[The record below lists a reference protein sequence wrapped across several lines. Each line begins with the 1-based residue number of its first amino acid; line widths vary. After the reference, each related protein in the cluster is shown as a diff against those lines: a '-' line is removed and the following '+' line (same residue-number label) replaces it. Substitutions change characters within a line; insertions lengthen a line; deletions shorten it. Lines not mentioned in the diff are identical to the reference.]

1 MPRVEVSK
9 SDRAGKKYKIV
20 LVYDDDRTDRTDRT
34 KTIHIGSA
42 EHSDYTEHKD
52 PERKSRYIA
61 RHKAREDW
69 TKSGIATAGYW
80 AKHLLW
86 NQPSLSASIKD
97 IGTRHNLKIEKK

>member
-9 SDRAGKKYKIV
+9 SERVGKKYKIV
-20 LVYDDDRTDRTDRT
+20 LVYDDNKT

-86 NQPSLSASIKD
+86 NQPSISASIKD
-97 IGTRHNLKIEKK
+97 IATRHNLKIDRR

>member
-20 LVYDDDRTDRTDRT
+20 LVYDDEGT

-97 IGTRHNLKIEKK
+97 IGTRHNLKIERK

>member
-20 LVYDDDRTDRTDRT
+20 LVYDDDRT

-52 PERKSRYIA
+52 PERKSRYIS

-97 IGTRHNLKIEKK
+97 IGTHHNLKIERR

>member
-9 SDRAGKKYKIV
+9 SERAGKKYKIV
-20 LVYDDDRTDRTDRT
+20 LVYDDNKT

-86 NQPSLSASIKD
+86 NQPSISASIKD
-97 IGTRHNLKIEKK
+97 IATRHNLKIDRR